1 MTPRRTRSDRG
12 TNAASALRLFRARR
26 RGHAITELTRRKVA
40 LERSF
45 QRFVERH
52 LHALLNVHFLA
63 TEYATGV
70 RHGGRIDTLG
80 IDVGGNPVVIEYK
93 RAGSVNLV
101 SQGLYYLD
109 WLDDHRAEFRL
120 LVQDR
125 LGDTA
130 AKKIAW
136 NTPRL
141 ICLAA
146 AFHHYDIRAVQ
157 QIDRRIEL
165 LKYSWFDDDL
175 LMLARLSPATG

>member
-1 MTPRRTRSDRG
+1 MLIAAWTRQ
-12 TNAASALRLFRARR
+12 SALRLFRARR
-26 RGHAITELTRRKVA
+26 RGHAIIELTRRKPA
-40 LERSF
+40 TERSF
-45 QRFVERH
+45 QEFVERH

-63 TEYATGV
+63 TEYATGI

-80 IDVGGNPVVIEYK
+80 IDLNGNPVVIEYK
-93 RAGSVNLV
+93 RAESVNLV

-125 LGDTA
+125 LGHAEA
-130 AKKIAW
+130 AAISW
-136 NTPRL
+136 NAPRL

-146 AFHHYDIRAVQ
+146 GFHHYDIRAVQ

-165 LKYSWFDDDL
+165 LKYSWFDEDL
-175 LMLARLSPATG
+175 LMLARLTPATG